1 MKVTVSGGDSLR
13 SLAAELAAAGEE
25 AVPEGKKV
33 VGQGCN
39 NIKKDVKRRWSGLAH
54 LPHLPRA
61 IDYEV
66 RATGTLIDGEVGA
79 NDAKLQGK
87 LAWVPEY
94 GTPTS
99 APHPALSPAADA
111 EEPRFVAA
119 VERLGVKLL
128 EGL

>member
-1 MKVTVSGGDSLR
+1 MKVTANVEGLR
-13 SLAAELAAAGEE
+13 ELRAMLAEAGEE

-39 NIKKDVKRRWSGLAH
+39 NIKRDVRKRWTGLAH

-61 IDYEV
+61 IDYDV
-66 RATGTLIDGEVGA
+66 RARGTLIDGEVGA
-79 NDAKLQGK
+79 NESKLQGK

-128 EGL
+128 EGS